1 MGWMDGIGWL
11 SQVIGILRAP
21 SVLIMLIHSTQAVLL
36 MNNVNT
42 SASYKPCYRA
52 LQVRNDPERRL
63 GLPPPVQGAT
73 SPTFRSDFHHKDI
86 YSIILNIYGIYG
98 IYNIL
103 DINVYLYIKNI
114 YHILHIS
121 GEYLAWVTATS
132 AGRYFSHLPL

>member
-21 SVLIMLIHSTQAVLL
+21 SVLIIQIHSTQAILL
-36 MNNVNT
+36 MNIVNT
-42 SASYKPCYRA
+42 SASYYPCYRA
-52 LQVRNDPERRL
+52 LQVRSDPERRL
-63 GLPPPVQGAT
+63 GLQPPVPGAT

-86 YSIILNIYGIYG
+86 HQIILSIYD

-121 GEYLAWVTATS
+121 GEYLASVSATS
-132 AGRYFSHLPL
+132 STRYFSHLPL